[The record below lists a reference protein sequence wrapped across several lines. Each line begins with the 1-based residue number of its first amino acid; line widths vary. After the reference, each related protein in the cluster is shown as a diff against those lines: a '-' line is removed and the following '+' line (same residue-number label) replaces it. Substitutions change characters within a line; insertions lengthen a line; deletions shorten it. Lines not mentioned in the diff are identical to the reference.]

1 MGMLPIQ
8 FLLLSYYQS
17 TTMTVS
23 IRVNYDANIDNL
35 PTSEAVTSFIAT
47 NTTINHVKLFDA
59 NLAFLATNTPSISLH
74 NFVLPTLISTK
85 PPTLMPCVGCRGVRT
100 DHVKTVL

>member
-1 MGMLPIQ
+1 
-8 FLLLSYYQS
+8 
-17 TTMTVS
+17 MTVS

-35 PTSEAVTSFIAT
+35 PTSEAVTSFITT